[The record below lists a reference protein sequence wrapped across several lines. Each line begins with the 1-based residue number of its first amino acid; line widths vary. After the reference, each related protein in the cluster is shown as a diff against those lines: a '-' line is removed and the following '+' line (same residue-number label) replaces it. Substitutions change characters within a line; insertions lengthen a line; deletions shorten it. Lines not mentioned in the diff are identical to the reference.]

1 MPQAAEVGVQAG
13 ILLLVTGSLT
23 IALVWGAVGFAS
35 ALDIANHHTKS
46 ACKVTGSFVW
56 LRADISEVTGRRRAN
71 CDDTFENVSYTDTT
85 NTTNNITAESTSG
98 AGHIYTTKT
107 TRWKMERSPNLNM
120 NCREYWPAVRER
132 EREMRKTS
140 EERERDTER
149 QRETERDRE
158 RERETETESQ
168 RQTDIDIDR
177 QTDRECNSNHVRT
190 QA

>member
-120 NCREYWPAVRER
+120 NCREYWPAVRE
-132 EREMRKTS
+132 MRKTS
-140 EERERDTER
+140 EERERQR
-149 QRETERDRE
+149 QAE
-158 RERETETESQ
+158 RERVRESETD
-168 RQTDIDIDR
+168 RIDIDR
-177 QTDRECNSNHVRT
+177 QTENATRT
-190 QA
+190 MCAHKHDGTRVLVLI